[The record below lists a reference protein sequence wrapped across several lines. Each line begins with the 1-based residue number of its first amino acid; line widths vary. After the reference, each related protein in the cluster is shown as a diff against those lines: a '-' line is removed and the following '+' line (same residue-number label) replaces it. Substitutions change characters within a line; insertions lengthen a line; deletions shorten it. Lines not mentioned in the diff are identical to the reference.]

1 MVRNGRCEREKIGVA
16 CGTPSRQRV
25 WQREQTG
32 ARTRRRRL
40 LFSFCVLHMQ
50 CIYVYIII
58 RTYGKRNE
66 IGPKKLTGTKQR
78 DAAWCVCHER
88 GQTPRLRGH
97 NVATFPVLFF
107 ASPTFSLLLQSIASL
122 FHFLSFSHP
131 CFPLSSLH
139 FTLCSYELLNRFC
152 SCWPFAGWQGGI
164 SRGTWTFLKEK
175 IDYRVIFTEMWV
187 RDIVSTNGSYAC

>member
-58 RTYGKRNE
+58 RTYGKR
-66 IGPKKLTGTKQR
+66 TKETNR
-78 DAAWCVCHER
+78 DEATRCGLMR
-88 GQTPRLRGH
+88 LPRTWPNASATRSQCC
-97 NVATFPVLFF
+97 NVPRAIFRFSNLLVAPSVYCFSL
-107 ASPTFSLLLQSIASL
+107 PFSLLFTPL
-122 FHFLSFSHP
+122 
-131 CFPLSSLH
+131 LSSLVIA
-139 FTLCSYELLNRFC
+139 FYVM
-152 SCWPFAGWQGGI
+152 
-164 SRGTWTFLKEK
+164 FL
-175 IDYRVIFTEMWV
+175 
-187 RDIVSTNGSYAC
+187 